1 MTENAKKKYDCATCP
16 YPRYKEGTVIF
27 CDVCMQKILDRKKEN
42 SDRRMGMSKEKRM
55 AGSYEIEQSIYIG
68 EKEVL
73 FRVNKAEEYPFMVC
87 YCSYNN
93 PLSAPWCTEAI
104 GTDDYL
110 EAMQVFTDRVQAQIE
125 LVKTEQEQ
133 YRFDKTPFTVSD
145 CIPDNHSSNI
155 VGKVVV
161 INAEP
166 KRYEYQHAA
175 YQLVLADGGHGATGG
190 RGQAVFGTCLATG
203 ERGRW
208 ERYDVLGEIK
218 PEKMPEWA
226 KEALTKLKVQQK
238 EKKTHSR
245 EER

>member
-1 MTENAKKKYDCATCP
+1 
-16 YPRYKEGTVIF
+16 
-27 CDVCMQKILDRKKEN
+27 
-42 SDRRMGMSKEKRM
+42 MSKEKRM

-73 FRVNKAEEYPFMVC
+73 FGVNKAEEYPFMVC

-155 VGKVVV
+155 STLPISLYWQTVDTVQQA
-161 INAEP
+161 AEGRRCLALALP
-166 KRYEYQHAA
+166 Q
-175 YQLVLADGGHGATGG
+175 VSVADGKDMMCLGKSSQKKCQS
-190 RGQAVFGTCLATG
+190 GQ
-203 ERGRW
+203 R
-208 ERYDVLGEIK
+208 
-218 PEKMPEWA
+218 
-226 KEALTKLKVQQK
+226 KLSQN
-238 EKKTHSR
+238 
-245 EER
+245 

>member
-1 MTENAKKKYDCATCP
+1 
-16 YPRYKEGTVIF
+16 
-27 CDVCMQKILDRKKEN
+27 
-42 SDRRMGMSKEKRM
+42 MSKEKRM

-73 FRVNKAEEYPFMVC
+73 FGVNKAEEYPFMVC

-125 LVKTEQEQ
+125 LVKAEQEQ

-175 YQLVLADGGHGATGG
+175 YQLVLYFSGWQGLLPRNYSSHSGCTAIFIKLYFYF
-190 RGQAVFGTCLATG
+190 VFYVIYYC
-203 ERGRW
+203 
-208 ERYDVLGEIK
+208 K
-218 PEKMPEWA
+218 SEK
-226 KEALTKLKVQQK
+226 
-238 EKKTHSR
+238 S
-245 EER
+245 

>member
-1 MTENAKKKYDCATCP
+1 
-16 YPRYKEGTVIF
+16 
-27 CDVCMQKILDRKKEN
+27 
-42 SDRRMGMSKEKRM
+42 MSKEKRM

-73 FRVNKAEEYPFMVC
+73 FGVNKAEEYPFMVC

-145 CIPDNHSSNI
+145 CIP
-155 VGKVVV
+155 
-161 INAEP
+161 
-166 KRYEYQHAA
+166 
-175 YQLVLADGGHGATGG
+175 
-190 RGQAVFGTCLATG
+190 CLLYTSPSP
-203 ERGRW
+203 R
-208 ERYDVLGEIK
+208 D
-218 PEKMPEWA
+218 
-226 KEALTKLKVQQK
+226 
-238 EKKTHSR
+238 
-245 EER
+245 

>member
-1 MTENAKKKYDCATCP
+1 
-16 YPRYKEGTVIF
+16 
-27 CDVCMQKILDRKKEN
+27 
-42 SDRRMGMSKEKRM
+42 MSKEKRM

-73 FRVNKAEEYPFMVC
+73 FGVNKAEEYPFMVC

-190 RGQAVFGTCLATG
+190 RGQAVFGTCLEGAIIVLACIIFSLFAAAPPVVNPDAAAVTMVWSYVG
-203 ERGRW
+203 ELIFNMLILVGA
-208 ERYDVLGEIK
+208 V
-218 PEKMPEWA
+218 KMA
-226 KEALTKLKVQQK
+226 DRVV
-238 EKKTHSR
+238 R
-245 EER
+245 EMMGL

>member
-1 MTENAKKKYDCATCP
+1 M
-16 YPRYKEGTVIF
+16 
-27 CDVCMQKILDRKKEN
+27 
-42 SDRRMGMSKEKRM
+42 
-55 AGSYEIEQSIYIG
+55 
-68 EKEVL
+68 
-73 FRVNKAEEYPFMVC
+73 
-87 YCSYNN
+87 
-93 PLSAPWCTEAI
+93 
-104 GTDDYL
+104 
-110 EAMQVFTDRVQAQIE
+110 
-125 LVKTEQEQ
+125 
-133 YRFDKTPFTVSD
+133 
-145 CIPDNHSSNI
+145 
-155 VGKVVV
+155 VV

-175 YQLVLADGGHGATGG
+175 YQLVLADGGYGATGG

-226 KEALTKLKVQQK
+226 KEALTKLKAQQK

>member
-1 MTENAKKKYDCATCP
+1 
-16 YPRYKEGTVIF
+16 
-27 CDVCMQKILDRKKEN
+27 
-42 SDRRMGMSKEKRM
+42 MSKEKRM

-73 FRVNKAEEYPFMVC
+73 FGVNKAEEYPFMVC

-203 ERGRW
+203 ERGRSL
-208 ERYDVLGEIK
+208 VLIFAIQNLPSKNTAHPLRFCGHIK
-218 PEKMPEWA
+218 QPFLPQPQACHFEQNIHKS
-226 KEALTKLKVQQK
+226 KG
-238 EKKTHSR
+238 
-245 EER
+245 

>member
-1 MTENAKKKYDCATCP
+1 
-16 YPRYKEGTVIF
+16 
-27 CDVCMQKILDRKKEN
+27 
-42 SDRRMGMSKEKRM
+42 MSKEKRM

-73 FRVNKAEEYPFMVC
+73 FGVNKAEEYPFMVC

-93 PLSAPWCTEAI
+93 PLSAPWCMEAI

-155 VGKVVV
+155 VGKVPISLYWQTVDTV
-161 INAEP
+161 QQAAEGRQCLELALP
-166 KRYEYQHAA
+166 Q
-175 YQLVLADGGHGATGG
+175 VSVADGKDTMCLGKSSQKKCQS
-190 RGQAVFGTCLATG
+190 GQ
-203 ERGRW
+203 R
-208 ERYDVLGEIK
+208 
-218 PEKMPEWA
+218 
-226 KEALTKLKVQQK
+226 KLSQN
-238 EKKTHSR
+238 
-245 EER
+245 